1 MDYLQIVLF
10 IFLFIW
16 SAFFSGT
23 EIALMSLP
31 DHKLSSL
38 LKQKKFWAKC
48 LKKIKQNNDKLLITI
63 LIWNNLVNVYTAALA
78 TTIAI
83 WIAEKSWLPQT
94 QAVWIATWII
104 TFLLL
109 LFWEIIPKSFATK
122 NSATISL
129 FVAPIYKILMLLLFP
144 IIYVIEIIIRV
155 FSWSEKV
162 NKMTDEEIESFIDMG
177 RKAWTLQ
184 KEEHEKIRNILEFS
198 DILVEEIMI
207 PRVKIDRISF
217 SSTVWEALDYYLKH
231 THSRIP
237 VYNNTIDKIDFFV
250 TIRDL
255 IWQDKNKKISELN
268 LTKVLKVPLNQ
279 PINKL
284 LKIFQNTQTHLAIV
298 IDEYG
303 WVAWLI
309 TLEDILEEIFWEI
322 RDETDNE
329 IDEIK
334 EISKDNLVVESYALI
349 EEVLEKLW
357 LDLESIWLDKKEF
370 DWETLSYVIT
380 HKLEWFPV
388 NWEKI
393 EFNIQKE
400 SQKNKKLELTVL
412 SIYDWKI
419 WKVEVKKI

>member
-1 MDYLQIVLF
+1 MLGVV
-10 IFLFIW
+10 FL
-16 SAFFSGT
+16 
-23 EIALMSLP
+23 
-31 DHKLSSL
+31 
-38 LKQKKFWAKC
+38 
-48 LKKIKQNNDKLLITI
+48 
-63 LIWNNLVNVYTAALA
+63 
-78 TTIAI
+78 
-83 WIAEKSWLPQT
+83 
-94 QAVWIATWII
+94 
-104 TFLLL
+104 
-109 LFWEIIPKSFATK
+109 PKSFATK